1 MARAGGPESGPV
13 AARRRAPAGGSRS
26 GPVATRGRARAG
38 GRWCGLVTVLGLVLA
53 VGLAGPAGARAAAT
67 GICESSAH
75 PALAARLSRGI
86 LAALHGRSSAVGL
99 RVVDRRTGVTC
110 SLHPHWHFASASV
123 VKVTILSALLR
134 KLQQEHKA
142 LTSQQRAL
150 ATEMITESDNQAAS
164 LLWDQTGRPALQQFL
179 DLARMRQTELGP
191 GGFWGLTLINAHDE
205 MLLLKLLT
213 SRNSVLTGKSRD
225 YVLTLMAHVVSSQRW
240 GVTAGA
246 PDDVTAHVKNGWLPL
261 QTHGW
266 RINSIG
272 SFSGHGRDYMVVMLT
287 MDNPTMAYGIDTIQ
301 GAAEVI
307 NRELNPGATDIVPP
321 AAPAPSWGTPDEP
334 VPPGANSVDG
344 T

>member
-1 MARAGGPESGPV
+1 MVRDAEQRGATVKHSSGRVARAS
-13 AARRRAPAGGSRS
+13 RRG
-26 GPVATRGRARAG
+26 
-38 GRWCGLVTVLGLVLA
+38 CGLVTAAGLVLA
-53 VGLAGPAGARAAAT
+53 LGLAGPAGAQAAGT

-75 PALAARLSRGI
+75 PALAARLSAGI
-86 LAALHGRSSAVGL
+86 LAALRGRSSAVGL

-123 VKVTILSALLR
+123 VKVTILAALLR

-164 LLWDQTGRPALQQFL
+164 LLWTQTGRPSLQHFL
-179 DLARMRQTELGP
+179 DLAQMGQTELGP
-191 GGFWGLTLINAHDE
+191 GGYWGLTEITAHDE
-205 MLLLKLLT
+205 MFLLKLLT
-213 SRNSVLTGKSRD
+213 ARNSVLSSKSRG
-225 YVLTLMAHVVSSQRW
+225 YVQSLMAHVVSSERW

-246 PDDVTAHVKNGWLPL
+246 PADVTGHVKNGWLPL
-261 QTHGW
+261 ETHGW

-272 SFSGHGRDYMVVMLT
+272 SFSGRGQDYMIVMLT

-307 NRELNPGATDIVPP
+307 NRELNPGAADIVPP
-321 AAPAPSWGTPDEP
+321 AVPAPSWGTPDEP
-334 VPPGANSVDG
+334 VPGANSVNG

>member
-1 MARAGGPESGPV
+1 
-13 AARRRAPAGGSRS
+13 
-26 GPVATRGRARAG
+26 
-38 GRWCGLVTVLGLVLA
+38 
-53 VGLAGPAGARAAAT
+53 
-67 GICESSAH
+67 
-75 PALAARLSRGI
+75 ARLSRGI

-110 SLHPHWHFASASV
+110 SLPLHWHFASASV

-164 LLWDQTGRPALQQFL
+164 LLWDETGRPALQHFL

-205 MLLLKLLT
+205 MLQLKLLT
-213 SRNSVLTGKSRD
+213 SRNSVLTSKSRD
-225 YVLTLMAHVVSSQRW
+225 YVLSLMARVVSYQRW

-246 PDDVTAHVKNGWLPL
+246 PDDVTVHVKNGWLPL

-272 SFSGHGRDYMVVMLT
+272 SFSGHGRDYMIVMLT

-301 GAAEVI
+301 GAA
-307 NRELNPGATDIVPP
+307 
-321 AAPAPSWGTPDEP
+321 
-334 VPPGANSVDG
+334 
-344 T
+344 